1 MNISDSIKETVIQSL
16 DQLESKIN
24 ELFIYMENDLPP
36 ITEKQWGIIDKKFS
50 EVFVKSIEL
59 RDILGYL

>member
-24 ELFIYMENDLPP
+24 ELFIYMENELPP
-36 ITEKQWGIIDKKFS
+36 ITEKQWRIIDNKFS

-59 RDILGYL
+59 KDILGYL

>member
-24 ELFIYMENDLPP
+24 ELFIYMENELPP
-36 ITEKQWGIIDKKFS
+36 ITEKQWEIIDKKFS

-59 RDILGYL
+59 KDILGYL